1 MQIVY
6 ENDTVTH
13 SCMKHIFKS
22 GIQKYSSP
30 IGYNEYQGDKRIY
43 LLSAI

>member
-13 SCMKHIFKS
+13 SCVKHILNLAFKIFVS
-22 GIQKYSSP
+22 NRIQ
-30 IGYNEYQGDKRIY
+30 
-43 LLSAI
+43 